1 MSISDTKANFELT
14 PPIGNRMIPRF
25 HERPDR
31 VADSFVS
38 DVDTKHSP
46 PRFRITHRAS
56 HSERQGPSRRRNHEA
71 GGRAPAMRD
80 YSAMSTTARPWIS
93 RLRSAV

>member
-1 MSISDTKANFELT
+1 MSKSDTKAESRLT
-14 PPIGNRMIPRF
+14 PPIRNRVIPRF
-25 HERPDR
+25 HQRPDQATGSFVTDLDTERP
-31 VADSFVS
+31 
-38 DVDTKHSP
+38 P

-56 HSERQGPSRRRNHEA
+56 HSEQQGPSRRRNHEA